1 MPAAKDHS
9 APYTL
14 PFSLLVCVAATVAA
28 VGSARYWEA
37 ATGLSYWAWL
47 ACGIVPLAAG
57 ALIHRRT
64 KQPLAFLGSRAEP
77 DGVRRPGLGGLL
89 TALVLF
95 LLPRLAGDGAAAL
108 AAHSA
113 AHAIVVAATATMVTF
128 AAVVLGYRAA
138 ETALN
143 RRDAALAARQ
153 ASP

>member
-1 MPAAKDHS
+1 MPTAKDHPG
-9 APYTL
+9 PYTL
-14 PFSLLVCVAATVAA
+14 PPSLLVCIAATVAA

-37 ATGLSYWAWL
+37 ATGLSYWVWL

-64 KQPLAFLGSRAEP
+64 KRPLAFLGSRAEP

-89 TALVLF
+89 AALVLF
-95 LLPRLAGDGAAAL
+95 LLPRLAGDGTAAL
-108 AAHSA
+108 AAHSG
-113 AHAIVVAATATMVTF
+113 AHTMVTASTATVVAF

-153 ASP
+153 AGP

>member
-1 MPAAKDHS
+1 MPAAEDHP

-14 PFSLLVCVAATVAA
+14 PPSLLVCIAATVAA

-37 ATGLSYWAWL
+37 ATGLSYWVWL

-64 KQPLAFLGSRAEP
+64 KRPLVFLGSRAEP

-89 TALVLF
+89 AALVIF

-108 AAHSA
+108 AADSG
-113 AHAIVVAATATMVTF
+113 AHAMVVAATATVVTF

-153 ASP
+153 AGP